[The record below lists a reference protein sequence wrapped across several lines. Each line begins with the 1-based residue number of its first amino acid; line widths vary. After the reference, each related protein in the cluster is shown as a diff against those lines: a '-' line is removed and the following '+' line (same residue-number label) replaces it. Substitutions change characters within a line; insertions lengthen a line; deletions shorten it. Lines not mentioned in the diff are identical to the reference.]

1 MLSDAKVSKIIQL
14 KGSKFT
20 EEFVRWFDRE
30 WTETVEKLK
39 RKEERNGKSN
49 T

>member
-14 KGSKFT
+14 RGNHFS

-30 WTETVEKLK
+30 WTETVKIFK
-39 RKEERNGKSN
+39 RKEERNVKSN